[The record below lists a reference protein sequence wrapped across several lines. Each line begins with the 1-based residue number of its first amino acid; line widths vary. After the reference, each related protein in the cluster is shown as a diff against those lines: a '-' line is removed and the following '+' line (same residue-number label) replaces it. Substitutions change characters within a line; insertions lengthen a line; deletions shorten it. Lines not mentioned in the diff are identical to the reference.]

1 MQQKWFRC
9 LLAWAVLSVPAYAQ
23 LPPNVEAL
31 LRASNMPDSA
41 LGLAVMRVADGK
53 LIWSRQLDQPM
64 QPASTMKVLT
74 AIVGLERLGPAY
86 RSRAELTTG
95 ATVVDGVLRGDVTLR
110 GLGNTDITWEDFQR
124 MLLTL
129 RQKGVREIEGDLRVD
144 RNFFQPSRLDVGVPF
159 FDESPEFRYNVIPD
173 ALLINM
179 NLAQFDIAS
188 TEDGFQVRLTPP
200 LEGVNVISN
209 MTLIERGCDKWE
221 DGWKIPTTVYA
232 GSGEVRVY
240 LEGVFPKNCAITTN
254 LNVVDRAEYTARLFR
269 QLWRVLGGTFKGSV
283 RELATADAV
292 APLGSA
298 DAPRVLAE
306 HRARPLA
313 EVTRNINKVSDNAI
327 TRMIFLTLGTGANR
341 ADDAKAGA
349 GTNAGES
356 SGASTVAKAER
367 EIRAWL
373 KQNAIDDAG
382 IVLDNGSGL
391 SRSERI
397 SPRQLAGVLQAGYR
411 SKWAP
416 EFLSS
421 LPIVAVDGSMRSRLK
436 DSPAAET
443 ARIKTGGLRNVVSVA
458 GYVTDAVG
466 EPHIVVGMINDE
478 RAARAGGRAIL
489 DALLDTVARGG
500 AKVTSR

>member
-1 MQQKWFRC
+1 MRQKWFGT
-9 LLAWAVLSVPAYAQ
+9 LLAWAVFSVPAYAQ
-23 LPPNVEAL
+23 LPPNVESM

-41 LGLAVMRVADGK
+41 LGLAVMRVSDGK
-53 LIWSRQLDQPM
+53 LIWSRQLDEPM

-86 RSRAELTTG
+86 RSKAELSAG
-95 ATVVDGVLRGDVTLR
+95 AAVIDGVLKGDLTLR

-124 MLLTL
+124 MLLTM
-129 RQKGVREIEGDLRVD
+129 RQKGVKHIQGDLRVD
-144 RNFFQPSRLDVGVPF
+144 RTFFQPSRLDLGVPP
-159 FDESPEFRYNVIPD
+159 FDEAPEFRYNVIPD

-179 NLAQFDIAS
+179 NLAQFDISS
-188 TEDGFQVRLTPP
+188 TEDGFQVRLTPA
-200 LEGVNVISN
+200 LQGVSVISN
-209 MTLIERGCDKWE
+209 MTLVERACEKWE

-232 GSGEVRVY
+232 ENGEVRVY
-240 LEGVFPKNCAITTN
+240 LEGVFPKHCAISNN

-269 QLWRVLGGTFKGSV
+269 HLWRELGGTFKGSV
-283 RELATADAV
+283 REVATADAL

-298 DAPRVLAE
+298 AAPRVLAE

-313 EVTRNINKVSDNAI
+313 EVTRNINKVSDNTI
-327 TRMIFLTLGTGANR
+327 TRMIFLTLGTGANVVN
-341 ADDAKAGA
+341 GA
-349 GTNAGES
+349 GVDNGI
-356 SGASTVAKAER
+356 STAAKAER

-373 KQNAIDDAG
+373 KKNAIDDAG
-382 IVLDNGSGL
+382 LVLDNGSGL

-436 DSPAAET
+436 DSPAAQT

-466 EPHIVVGMINDE
+466 EAHIVVGMINDE
-478 RAARAGGRAIL
+478 RAGRAGGRAIL
-489 DALLDTVARGG
+489 DALLDAVARGG
-500 AKVTSR
+500 VGVASR